1 MAAIYHDEKGEIGGG
16 IAGVS
21 VAEESGIWIGKKKKK
36 NKKSL
41 ENYGG
46 EKKKMRKR
54 DSIILSI
61 GPSGNAIFDVCFAM
75 NKIILRVFLTIF

>member
-46 EKKKMRKR
+46 EKKNEKKR
-54 DSIILSI
+54 
-61 GPSGNAIFDVCFAM
+61 FDYSFNRSKWQRDCDFW
-75 NKIILRVFLTIF
+75 RVFCNE